1 MLELIVKELAW
12 HKKIQVIRTI
22 NGWNQVE
29 AASKCLTHQKMYWL
43 WEKGKSYPQLANR
56 KAIARACG
64 LKIED
69 IFSVH
74 DVVVGSSKSKKAS
87 ESVNK

>member
-1 MLELIVKELAW
+1 MLELIVKELKW

-29 AASKCLTHQKMYWL
+29 AANKCLTHQKMYWL
-43 WEKGKSYPQLANR
+43 WEQGKSYPQLANR
-56 KAIARACG
+56 KAIAKAYG

-69 IFSVH
+69 IFSAS
-74 DVVVGSSKSKKAS
+74 DVVVGVSKGKRAS
-87 ESVNK
+87 ESENK